1 MSLKR
6 GSIWHLLQRRWQT
19 VPSSWCS
26 VWKRKTIYTS

>member
-6 GSIWHLLQRRWQT
+6 SSIWDLLQRRWQT

-26 VWKRKTIYTS
+26 VWKCSLAEF